1 VESQCSGSTVAKPP
15 SLRVL
20 VVEDDKLARGA
31 LRLILELD
39 GYDVRA
45 TGNGLRALRVLKDFN
60 PQMVIMD
67 WRVSGLC
74 GERLCG
80 AIRRRRPNVPI
91 IITSSSD
98 EAFSSSV
105 EVSARMRKPIDV
117 RRLREVVA
125 GRVEGAGRL

>member
-20 VVEDDKLARGA
+20 VVEDDKLASGA

-39 GYDVRA
+39 GYDVRV

-80 AIRRRRPNVPI
+80 AIRRRRPTVPI

-105 EVSARMRKPIDV
+105 DVSARMRKPIDV

-125 GRVEGAGRL
+125 GRIEGSGQL

>member
-80 AIRRRRPNVPI
+80 AIRRACDNLVAKPECNFCRPIRAFAIRHDDFCVGRASMQMPEKSADERRFV
-91 IITSSSD
+91 
-98 EAFSSSV
+98 
-105 EVSARMRKPIDV
+105 
-117 RRLREVVA
+117 
-125 GRVEGAGRL
+125 

>member
-1 VESQCSGSTVAKPP
+1 MESQCSGSTVAKPP

-80 AIRRRRPNVPI
+80 AIRRRRPNVPL
-91 IITSSSD
+91 
-98 EAFSSSV
+98 ACGN
-105 EVSARMRKPIDV
+105 
-117 RRLREVVA
+117 RLMSEDC
-125 GRVEGAGRL
+125 GRLSRGGLKAPSGCDVDLPSELNDWHTLS